1 MAAEPQGEA
10 STTSS
15 GETPSDNNLVVRPGE
30 RLLVKRASLSLEVDD
45 LPVFTRDA
53 RRLAKSLDGFV
64 ENAWTYERSC
74 TITLRVPAPRLEEC
88 LGELE
93 KLGSVENRSYSSTDV
108 TEQVVDLDARRKN
121 LAAVRDRLRSLLER
135 AANVGEMVAV
145 ERELARVQGDLDAL
159 DARLKH
165 LRATTSLSE
174 VTVTASRE
182 RILGPLGYLG
192 YGLYWVV
199 AKLFV
204 LR

>member
-1 MAAEPQGEA
+1 
-10 STTSS
+10 
-15 GETPSDNNLVVRPGE
+15 
-30 RLLVKRASLSLEVDD
+30 
-45 LPVFTRDA
+45 
-53 RRLAKSLDGFV
+53 
-64 ENAWTYERSC
+64 
-74 TITLRVPAPRLEEC
+74 
-88 LGELE
+88 
-93 KLGSVENRSYSSTDV
+93 V